1 MSTLD
6 EIFGDG
12 NDRKKTKGK
21 KRGAGEMSPYELLK
35 DKTGDDLLLAALT
48 DEKTTKSAGGGK
60 LAADRARGIE
70 FSEDGKTLLSYPY
83 DLEDETYEIPEGVT
97 EIGDGAFQ
105 LCDNLTEVH
114 IPDSVTTIGQ
124 SAFSFCH
131 SIVKVHIP
139 DGVTSIGLCAF
150 DYCSKLAEVHIPDSV
165 TSIGASAFEGCE
177 SLEEVTIPRGCEIG
191 YEAFPEDCR
200 VKQRGDVKRAASAP
214 PVREAGPRT
223 DRQKLVADRAR
234 GIEFSDDGKT
244 LLKYPDDLK
253 DESYAVPEGVEVI
266 GKNAFHEACFK
277 NITFPGSLKRI
288 EKEAFVWA
296 SEIREIILPEGLEE
310 IGAAAF
316 WCCPN
321 LSGISIPRS
330 VKEIGE
336 YAFYGCSSLK
346 KLVTSWDEP
355 HGNVM
360 TWRYHPFFGKSE
372 EGEAPASLFS
382 SPRVFHGCK
391 NLLDVTGCDSVKS
404 LVSEYQRRAA
414 NPLPED
420 DPECPRDYQFDDE
433 W

>member
-12 NDRKKTKGK
+12 SDKKKAKGK
-21 KRGAGEMSPYELLK
+21 TRSAGEMSPYELLK
-35 DKTGDDLLLAALT
+35 DKTGDELLLAALT
-48 DEKTTKSAGGGK
+48 DEKKTKSAGG
-60 LAADRARGIE
+60 D
-70 FSEDGKTLLSYPY
+70 
-83 DLEDETYEIPEGVT
+83 
-97 EIGDGAFQ
+97 
-105 LCDNLTEVH
+105 
-114 IPDSVTTIGQ
+114 
-124 SAFSFCH
+124 
-131 SIVKVHIP
+131 
-139 DGVTSIGLCAF
+139 
-150 DYCSKLAEVHIPDSV
+150 
-165 TSIGASAFEGCE
+165 
-177 SLEEVTIPRGCEIG
+177 
-191 YEAFPEDCR
+191 
-200 VKQRGDVKRAASAP
+200 
-214 PVREAGPRT
+214 
-223 DRQKLVADRAR
+223 KLVADRAR

-420 DPECPRDYQFDDE
+420 DPECPGDYQFDDE

>member
-1 MSTLD
+1 M
-6 EIFGDG
+6 
-12 NDRKKTKGK
+12 
-21 KRGAGEMSPYELLK
+21 
-35 DKTGDDLLLAALT
+35 
-48 DEKTTKSAGGGK
+48 
-60 LAADRARGIE
+60 
-70 FSEDGKTLLSYPY
+70 
-83 DLEDETYEIPEGVT
+83 
-97 EIGDGAFQ
+97 
-105 LCDNLTEVH
+105 
-114 IPDSVTTIGQ
+114 
-124 SAFSFCH
+124 
-131 SIVKVHIP
+131 
-139 DGVTSIGLCAF
+139 
-150 DYCSKLAEVHIPDSV
+150 
-165 TSIGASAFEGCE
+165 
-177 SLEEVTIPRGCEIG
+177 
-191 YEAFPEDCR
+191 
-200 VKQRGDVKRAASAP
+200 
-214 PVREAGPRT
+214 
-223 DRQKLVADRAR
+223 DRQKIKADEKK
-234 GIEFSDDGKT
+234 GIKFSDDGKT
-244 LLKYPDDLK
+244 LLEYPYDLQDESYEIPEGVTAIDHQAFSFCKNLSAVHIPESVTSIGDMAFRSCANLSAVHIPDSVTKIGDETFESCENLSEVHIPESVMSIGESAFAGCESLEEVIIACDCEVADDAFPEKCRVRRAPTSAGRQKIAADRSRGIKFSDDGKTLVKYPDDLK

-266 GKNAFHEACFK
+266 GKNAFHEARFK

-296 SEIREIILPEGLEE
+296 PEIRDIILPEGLEE